1 MSVAVIGA
9 GIAGLY
15 TTSLIRNHDVRIF
28 ELKSKIG
35 LVEKCTGLISLET
48 LKRIEV
54 PKDMID
60 GIYRRILLITGR
72 RAIEFYNNRPI
83 AVRITRARHEEY
95 LSKQIIDKG
104 HKILTKTQALSVSS
118 NGILTIKRNGV
129 IRKEKYQY
137 IIIASGWNPN
147 LPRITGLHHVKE
159 VLYGIQ
165 MFAKPKAH
173 SLYDTIIVLHGFL
186 PDGWAWI
193 VPTIKGYLVGVAS
206 KNKPLTILSM
216 LISKLQRKNIIE
228 KIISKPFGGV
238 IVRGYPIKLVRER
251 IVGIGDAVS
260 MTKSFTCGGLYPI
273 SIAGKILARAIDK
286 DNLIIYEREIAKL
299 KNTIKSQYIATKT
312 LLQGNKI
319 ILRTIATILSSKRV
333 KITAYD
339 YDNHFTALL
348 KALH

>member
-72 RAIEFYNNRPI
+72 RAIEFYNNKPI
-83 AVRITRARHEEY
+83 AVRITRARHEEH

-104 HKILTKTQALSVSS
+104 HKISTKTQVLSVS
-118 NGILTIKRNGV
+118 NDGTLTIKRNGV
-129 IRKEKYQY
+129 VRKEKYQY

-159 VLYGIQ
+159 ILYGIQ
-165 MFAKPKAH
+165 VFTKPKVN
-173 SLYDTIIVLHGFL
+173 SLHDTIIVLHGFL

-206 KNKPLTILSM
+206 KNKPLTILNI
-216 LISKLQRKNIIE
+216 LISKLQRKNLIE
-228 KIISKPFGGV
+228 KTISKLFGGV
-238 IVRGYPIKLVRER
+238 IVRGYPIRLAREC
-251 IVGIGDAVS
+251 IAGIGDAVS

-273 SIAGKILARAIDK
+273 SIAGKILAKAIDK
-286 DNLIIYEREIAKL
+286 NDLEIYDKEITKF
-299 KNTIKSQYIATKT
+299 KNVIKSQYIATKM
-312 LLQGNKI
+312 LLQGNKMA
-319 ILRTIATILSSKRV
+319 LRTIANILNNK
-333 KITAYD
+333 KIRITTYD
-339 YDNHFTALL
+339 YDNHFTAIL